1 MFFQLTI
8 KKEKRSM
15 SNLSLLD
22 NINYNNLSKR
32 QKRLIRRL
40 EGTGLNNIVNIN
52 DTVSLKKVFPKT
64 SNQKIAWNLIESN
77 YNVILHGVAGT
88 GKTFLSFY
96 LALEKILSNEYEK
109 ITLVRSVVPTRE
121 IGFLP
126 GSERKKTEVFEAP
139 FKAIA
144 TELTGREDFYDDM
157 KDKGMINFITTSF
170 IRGITLNNTIV
181 IVDEAQ
187 NMNFH
192 ELDSIITRIGENCQ
206 FIACGDFRQTDKSG
220 ILDFI
225 KICKEIDNFD
235 LVEFD
240 EDDIVRSKFVKDYIL
255 SKLKHGYN

>member
-1 MFFQLTI
+1 
-8 KKEKRSM
+8 M
-15 SNLSLLD
+15 SNLSVLE

-32 QKRLIRRL
+32 QKRLLRRL
-40 EGTGLNNIVNIN
+40 EGTGLSNVININ
-52 DTVSLKKVFPKT
+52 ETVSLKKVFPKT
-64 SNQKIAWNLIESN
+64 SNQKIAWNLIQSN

-96 LALEKILSNEYEK
+96 LALEKILAGEFQN

-126 GSERKKTEVFEAP
+126 GSEQKKTEVFEAP
-139 FKAIA
+139 FRSIA
-144 TELTGREDFYDDM
+144 AELSGREDFYDEM
-157 KDKGMINFITTSF
+157 KEKGMINFITTSF
-170 IRGITLNNTIV
+170 IRGITLNNSII

-206 FIACGDFRQTDKSG
+206 FIACGDFRQTDLIKKQSDTTG

-225 KICKEIDNFD
+225 KICQEIDNFD

-240 EDDIVRSKFVKDYIL
+240 QDDIVRSKFVKDYIL